1 MNVEQVATA
10 ETAAPVVTEAASD
23 DAILSATFDRLV
35 TNNGSDRDE
44 GGKFASPA
52 SGEKTADTIA
62 DAGAEGAEPAEQA
75 PPTATLAP
83 AHLPNSLKA
92 QWEKMPEEARAEVAK
107 LTSEWDRK
115 FGEQGKLWQAA
126 KPVMDRLNE
135 AIQKHPEF
143 RGMSPDDIGKS
154 AAQLAAVQV
163 SFNKNPVGTIMDLAR
178 SANVLPQ
185 LAQIFSQG
193 EQKPGDQGQIIAS
206 LERKIAQLEAEHKRA
221 SNPDAIRETVS
232 TTLAEKEA
240 KTTLENWA
248 KAQTFY
254 AEVEA
259 DLPHYVAKVIEKSG
273 RERPHTD
280 ILTDAYDMAIN
291 ANPEVRAKVRA
302 AEVKTTAA
310 NQDPKRAEAAKKAA
324 SINVPSGSGKEREP
338 TEDEILSATYDRMR
352 KAS

>member
-1 MNVEQVATA
+1 MTDEVAQVSDAQVVA
-10 ETAAPVVTEAASD
+10 EAAPSEDAALG
-23 DAILSATFDRLV
+23 AVFDRLV

-52 SGEKTADTIA
+52 GQ
-62 DAGAEGAEPAEQA
+62 DAAKPEGSEAEAEAAKAETVSTET
-75 PPTATLAP
+75 PAP
-83 AHLPNSLKA
+83 AHLPQTIKA
-92 QWEKMPEEARAEVAK
+92 HWSGMSEDARKAWAAHV
-107 LTSEWDRK
+107 SEQDRK
-115 FGEQGKLWQAA
+115 FGDLGKQFQAV
-126 KPVMDRLNE
+126 KPIADRLNE
-135 AIQKHPEF
+135 ALTKHPDF
-143 RGMSPDDIGKS
+143 KGMTPDQLAKG
-154 AAQLAAVQV
+154 AAELAAVQV
-163 SFNKNPVGTIMDLAR
+163 AFNKNPVGTLMDLAR

-193 EQKPGDQGQIIAS
+193 EHKPGDQGQIIAG
-206 LERKIAQLEAEHKRA
+206 LEQKIAKLEAEHKRA

-280 ILTDAYDMAIN
+280 ILSDAYDMAIN
-291 ANPEVRAKVRA
+291 ANPEVRAKVRE
-302 AEVKTTAA
+302 AEAKATAA
-310 NQDPKRAEAAKKAA
+310 QPDPQRAEKARKAA
-324 SINVPSGSGKEREP
+324 STNVKSSANGRDRTV
-338 TEDEILSATYDRMR
+338 TEDEAMAAAYDRVMTH
-352 KAS
+352 

>member
-1 MNVEQVATA
+1 MNVEQAAAA
-10 ETAAPVVTEAASD
+10 EAPAPVVTEAGSD

-52 SGEKTADTIA
+52 GQDAAQAKPEGSEAGTEADS
-62 DAGAEGAEPAEQA
+62 AETVSAETP
-75 PPTATLAP
+75 AP
-83 AHLPNSLKA
+83 AHLPQAIKA
-92 QWEKMPEEARAEVAK
+92 HWSGMSEDARKAWAAHV
-107 LTSEWDRK
+107 SEQDRK

-135 AIQKHPEF
+135 AIQKYPEF
-143 RGMSPDDIGKS
+143 KGMSPDDIGKS
-154 AAQLAAVQV
+154 AAQLAAVQI

-193 EQKPGDQGQIIAS
+193 EQRSGDQGQIIAG

-248 KAQTFY
+248 KAQPFY
-254 AEVEA
+254 ADVEA

-273 RERPHTD
+273 RDRPHTD
-280 ILTDAYDMAIN
+280 ILSDAYDMAIN

-324 SINVPSGSGKEREP
+324 SINVPSGTGKEREP